1 MKTKNRFRHRIKV
14 KTNFV
19 TESATNLVIII
30 PRKGLSFTKN
40 ILRRCYLQNKHEYL
54 LGTQFIAT
62 SVTDIHSKDLKLYLR
77 QTLLKP

>member
-19 TESATNLVIII
+19 TESATNLVITI

-40 ILRRCYLQNKHEYL
+40 ILLHCYLQSKHESL
-54 LGTQFIAT
+54 LRTQFMAK
-62 SVTDIHSKDLKLYLR
+62 SVTDS
-77 QTLLKP
+77 